1 MGICMENLK
10 TCVRR
15 SQKGIIMYEW
25 LIRLGPLLTQKLE
38 IDLKAEKRKKEFLFG
53 RLMRDIISWGL
64 RGGSQVVR
72 PATVSVFI
80 HDGNDRT
87 SHSFFLS

>member
-1 MGICMENLK
+1 MVDKVGSIINSE
-10 TCVRR
+10 VGDR
-15 SQKGIIMYEW
+15 SESK
-25 LIRLGPLLTQKLE
+25 
-38 IDLKAEKRKKEFLFG
+38 KRKKEFLFG

-64 RGGSQVVR
+64 RCGSQVVR

-87 SHSFFLS
+87 SHSIFLS